1 MYLLC
6 HVWRP
11 YRPVSS
17 VHGIFQAR
25 ILEWVAISS
34 SRGSSQPG
42 DWTCVPCIGRQILYH
57 WATWEAPYV
66 VWLWANESCSKE
78 LIHSPSSSKW
88 ASLLRKICQ
97 TSSSSNSCKQL
108 HYEDLRM
115 LYYIWAPYSEI
126 RWIALLLENCQ
137 LFLFLSSYSS
147 IIWNRTTF
155 SHSVLSLPLS
165 VCVSL
170 SFYFSV
176 LTAV

>member
-88 ASLLRKICQ
+88 ASLL

-126 RWIALLLENCQ
+126 LENCQ
-137 LFLFLSSYSS
+137 LFLFLSSYSG
-147 IIWNRTTF
+147 IIWNRTTL

-165 VCVSL
+165 VCVCL
-170 SFYFSV
+170 SVCLSVSWFSNSPEYSRKGIK
-176 LTAV
+176 